1 MADYRVKTPVSSTSS
16 KELDPLA
23 ELYQMEDIECTP
35 LERDALVL
43 VTRLLEN
50 VEEFYVLN
58 EQIKDIIAEDDAMD
72 AKIIELFNAMIHA
85 LRIEQSYASNLDL
98 SL

>member
-1 MADYRVKTPVSSTSS
+1 MADYRMKTPVSSTSS

-23 ELYQMEDIECTP
+23 ELYQMEDIESTP

-43 VTRLLEN
+43 LTRLLEN

-58 EQIKDIIAEDDAMD
+58 EQIRDIIAEDDAMG
-72 AKIIELFNAMIHA
+72 AKIIELFNAMINA
-85 LRIEQSYASNLDL
+85 LRIEQSYASNLD
-98 SL
+98 

>member
-1 MADYRVKTPVSSTSS
+1 MKPPVSGTCS

-35 LERDALVL
+35 LERDALL
-43 VTRLLEN
+43 LLTRLLEN

-58 EQIKDIIAEDDAMD
+58 EQIRDIIAEDDAMGE
-72 AKIIELFNAMIHA
+72 KIIELFNAMIHA
-85 LRIEQSYASNLDL
+85 LKIEQSYAGNLDR

>member
-1 MADYRVKTPVSSTSS
+1 
-16 KELDPLA
+16 
-23 ELYQMEDIECTP
+23 MEDIECTP

-50 VEEFYVLN
+50 IEEFYVLN
-58 EQIKDIIAEDDAMD
+58 EQIKDIIAEDDAMG
-72 AKIIELFNAMIHA
+72 AKIIGLFNAMIHA
-85 LRIEQSYASNLDL
+85 LRIEQSYARNLDR

>member
-1 MADYRVKTPVSSTSS
+1 MADYCIKTPVSSTCS

-23 ELYQMEDIECTP
+23 ELYQMEDIECTS

-58 EQIKDIIAEDDAMD
+58 EQIRDIIAEDDAMG
-72 AKIIELFNAMIHA
+72 AKIIELFNAMINA
-85 LRIEQSYASNLDL
+85 LRIEQSYVSNLD
-98 SL
+98 